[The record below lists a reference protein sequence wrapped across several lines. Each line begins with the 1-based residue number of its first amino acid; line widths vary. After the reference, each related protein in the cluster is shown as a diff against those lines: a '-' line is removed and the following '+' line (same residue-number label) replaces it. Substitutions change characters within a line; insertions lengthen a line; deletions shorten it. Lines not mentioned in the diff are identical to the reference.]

1 MEEDLE
7 GICKIVIR
15 KEGDEYVAV
24 VETQLGGEREFV
36 GEELEEVLRDM
47 INVLEDEFEGR
58 PDEKP
63 I

>member
-1 MEEDLE
+1 M
-7 GICKIVIR
+7 
-15 KEGDEYVAV
+15 